1 MPQQETTL
9 QRRRTVRLR
18 FVPAAFSHFTSLG
31 FDRNRVLFSWDVT
44 VDELHKYYTDVCVK
58 GYDVVRHDRKR
69 SGGGIY
75 IYIRKSIRFVKRT
88 DLVPENLE
96 VACIEVTKPNGFA
109 AVKIYDSIERMIG
122 RIDNENKETY
132 ILGDLNCDLLDQAN
146 LDK

>member
-44 VDELHKYYTDVCVK
+44 GDELHKYYTDVCVK

-96 VACIEVTKPNGFA
+96 VACIEVTKPNGRPF
-109 AVKIYDSIERMIG
+109 
-122 RIDNENKETY
+122 
-132 ILGDLNCDLLDQAN
+132 ILFISRPLQL
-146 LDK
+146 